1 MYRKCT
7 VDIAVT
13 RKLRPIYWTLLC
25 DAGWRIQNFTKNVSA
40 RWRFSQP
47 KNFAVFESQFL
58 LEYSTQ
64 SQTFHQLPSL
74 KNVCSQL
81 VSSLMPSL
89 RKGSKVYK
97 CKRFACNLLYFFLS
111 SPQWSAASAQ
121 IQSGEFFLH
130 SSPLVRAT
138 AATGWPYPRLLSV
151 LPESGWSRQPTESTT
166 PPWGQILW
174 ILEFLGKHSVF
185 EIPKGSFRRRAFTSL
200 IFWPPKKLPLN
211 WMIPENDK

>member
-1 MYRKCT
+1 MDYKNIGC
-7 VDIAVT
+7 
-13 RKLRPIYWTLLC
+13 IYWKGKEIEPHILNTFVRHGLKNSKFYKECFSSL
-25 DAGWRIQNFTKNVSA
+25 AVLTTKEFYSFWKSISPRI
-40 RWRFSQP
+40 
-47 KNFAVFESQFL
+47 
-58 LEYSTQ
+58 YTQ
-64 SQTFHQLPSL
+64 SQTFQQLLSFTKSL
-74 KNVCSQL
+74 NVCSQL
-81 VSSLMPSL
+81 WSSLMPSL
-89 RKGSKVYK
+89 RKGGKVYK

-138 AATGWPYPRLLSV
+138 AATGWSYPRLLGV
-151 LPESGWSRQPTESTT
+151 LPESGWSRKPTESTT

-200 IFWPPKKLPLN
+200 SKGVLS
-211 WMIPENDK
+211 